1 MATFTCSKCGLEKEA
16 RCKPQ
21 KCPNCGEKKSFEKT
35 EEKTAERINPHERC
49 PSTKNWK
56 SA

>member
-35 EEKTAERINPHERC
+35 EEKQQ
-49 PSTKNWK
+49 